1 MSIASEARRLTY
13 LVHRWTGVAG
23 CLLMLLWFVSG
34 IVMLFVGYPKLTPSE
49 RMQAL
54 PALSQAHCC
63 VPLSSALSHSA
74 DPSRLRSATLTT
86 IDGQPRYVLQEG
98 DGSYK
103 VVMAGSGQLAPA
115 VDEHVVARQASTFL
129 PGAPVLAERMVTED
143 RWTHSRGLDA
153 HRPLHAVRMGGLSP
167 ATLYVSSTTGQVVM
181 DAPLVEQRWNYVG
194 AWLHWLYM
202 FRDRPVDPGWSW
214 LIIVLSL
221 AGTITAV
228 TGVCVGIWRWRFQG
242 RYKSGSHSPYRA
254 AWMRWHHIAGLLFAG
269 FVCTWIFSGLMSM
282 NPVGIFDPRSA
293 RPDQAAY
300 RGGAPGTAMLP
311 EGPVAA
317 IGLLRASGFA
327 PVELSWRMLG
337 GRPYMLA
344 FDARGDS
351 RLVIPN
357 KGELS
362 VRLAWSADEADH
374 AAAKLFHAPVK
385 SRAVLDRED
394 IYYYGRHAAAMNG
407 GADRRL
413 PALRLDFDDPDR
425 TRVYIN
431 LRTGDVALTLSRP
444 ARVGRWLFYFLH
456 SWDTPWLLGLG
467 AGRDVL
473 LILLSLGG
481 IAVSLTGIVIG
492 VKRLRIWLRHMY
504 NCE

>member
-13 LVHRWTGVAG
+13 LIHRWTGVAR
-23 CLLMLLWFVSG
+23 CLLMLLWFASG
-34 IVMLFVGYPKLTPSE
+34 IVMLFVGYPKLTPAE
-49 RMQAL
+49 HLRGL
-54 PALSQAHCC
+54 PPLPQVGCC
-63 VPLSSALSHSA
+63 VPLSQALSHSA
-74 DPSRLRSATLTT
+74 DPARLRAATLTT
-86 IDGQPRYVLQEG
+86 IDGQPSYVLQEG
-98 DGSYK
+98 DGSYR
-103 VVMAGSGQLAPA
+103 VVLAGSGRIAPA
-115 VDEHVVARQASTFL
+115 VDDRLAVRQASAFL
-129 PGAPVLAERMVTED
+129 PGAPAVGERMVTED

-153 HRPLHAVRMGGLSP
+153 HRPLHAVRMGGASP
-167 ATLYVSSTTGQVVM
+167 ATLYVSSATGQVVM
-181 DAPLVEQRWNYVG
+181 DAPLAEQRWNYVG

-214 LIIVLSL
+214 LVIVLSF
-221 AGTITAV
+221 AGTITAI

-254 AWMRWHHIAGLLFAG
+254 PWMRWHHIIGLLCAG

-282 NPVGIFDPRSA
+282 NPVGIFDARNG

-300 RGGAPGTAMLP
+300 RGGPPGAMMLP
-311 EGPVAA
+311 DGPAA
-317 IGLLRASGFA
+317 ALEQLQASGFT

-337 GRPYMLA
+337 GQPYMVA

-351 RLVIPN
+351 RLLVPHE
-357 KGELS
+357 GALS
-362 VRLAWSADEADH
+362 VRLAWSADEVLD
-374 AAAKLFHAPVK
+374 AATKLFRYPIKAR
-385 SRAVLDRED
+385 SVLERED

-413 PALRLDFDDPDR
+413 PALRLDFDDPDQ

-431 LRTGDVALTLSRP
+431 LRTGDTVLSLSQP

-467 AGRDVL
+467 AARDIL

-481 IAVSLTGIVIG
+481 VAVSLTGVVIG
-492 VKRLRIWLRHMY
+492 IKRLRIWLRHMY
-504 NCE
+504 NC